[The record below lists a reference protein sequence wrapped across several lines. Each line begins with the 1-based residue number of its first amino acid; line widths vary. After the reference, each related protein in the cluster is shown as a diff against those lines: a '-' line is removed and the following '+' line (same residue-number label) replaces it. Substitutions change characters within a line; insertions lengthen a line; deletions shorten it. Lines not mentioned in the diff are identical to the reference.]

1 MVQYKEKELS
11 GIDGGLAILILF
23 LIAGL
28 LVFIQPSVVFLV
40 PIAFIFAIFCK
51 GFYIVNPNEAVVA
64 TFFGKYVGTQKNSG
78 FFWTN
83 PLNGKDRISVKIQN
97 LNTPCIKVND
107 KNGNPIEIAAIFVWQ
122 IEDTARAF
130 FAVEDYIGFLRN
142 QAESAL
148 RKIASEY
155 SYDAEHDVSLKANS
169 EEISKRLKETLLKL
183 VAVSGIDILDAKLTN
198 LSYSVEIAQA
208 MLKKQQA
215 QAIVAARQK
224 IVEGAL
230 DMVENLLEEI
240 EERKMV
246 EFSNEDKVKLTTS
259 LMVVLTSENAVA
271 PVIQV
276 SDQK

>member
-1 MVQYKEKELS
+1 MLQYKEKELS

-23 LIAGL
+23 LIAGF
-28 LVFIQPSVVFLV
+28 LVFIQPPIIFLV
-40 PIAFIFAIFCK
+40 PIVFLFAIFSK
-51 GFYIVNPNEAVVA
+51 GFYIVNPNDAIVA
-64 TFFGKYVGTQKNSG
+64 TFFGKYVGSQKNGG
-78 FFWTN
+78 FYWTN
-83 PLNGKDRISVKIQN
+83 PLNTKERLSVKIQN

-107 KNGNPIEIAAIFVWQ
+107 KHGNPIEIAAIFVWQ

-155 SYDAEHDVSLKANS
+155 SYDADDDASLKANS
-169 EEISKRLKETLLKL
+169 EEVSKKLKETLLKL
-183 VAVSGIDILDAKLTN
+183 VAVSGIEILDAKLTN

-240 EERKMV
+240 EERKMA

-276 SDQK
+276 NDQK